1 MTDLPRRL
9 AGPTTQDALQ
19 LRASLVSRRQLFGMG
34 GALAA
39 GLGLA
44 ACGTSGSS
52 SPTGGAGKSGG
63 TLTMGINAPPDTLD
77 PGATGLALTLMLS
90 MAMFDP
96 LVWWLPDASGS
107 GTEYVPGLADSY
119 TVNADAS
126 VFTFKLKQGV
136 TFH

>member
-1 MTDLPRRL
+1 MADLPRHRL
-9 AGPTTQDALQ
+9 ASPPADLGLLAT
-19 LRASLVSRRQLFGMG
+19 RARLVSRRQLFGMG

-44 ACGTSGSS
+44 PVLAACGTSDSAATSS
-52 SPTGGAGKSGG
+52 GPAKSGG
-63 TLTMGINAPPDTLD
+63 TLTMGINGPPDTLD

-107 GTEYVPGLADSY
+107 GSQFVPGLAESY
-119 TVNADAS
+119 SVNS
-126 VFTFKLKQGV
+126 
-136 TFH
+136 